1 MNNVYERS
9 YQCPTDASWR
19 PGRAN
24 NSRFLGSFSRRLR
37 IEGIENGGTDKN
49 GEKQS
54 DYIHAD
60 TKKERLP
67 AADRVESSS
76 IHWILTLVFKGYG
89 CDQPR
94 VSNRITAGTI
104 AYFIS
109 SLSITK

>member
-1 MNNVYERS
+1 MPDRR
-9 YQCPTDASWR
+9 QLR
-19 PGRAN
+19 PRRADNGRLL
-24 NSRFLGSFSRRLR
+24 SRFSRRLR
-37 IEGIENGGTDKN
+37 IESIENGGTDEN

-94 VSNRITAGTI
+94 VSKRITAGTI